1 MKVRMIKMNEFIN
14 YFSQNFSTIFGL
26 FIDHIQLTILA
37 IIISILIGVPL
48 GIIITYFKPS
58 KNQSWQLQILFKQ
71 FHQWP
76 C

>member
-1 MKVRMIKMNEFIN
+1 MNEFIN

-58 KNQSWQLQILFKQ
+58 KK
-71 FHQWP
+71 P
-76 C
+76 P

>member
-48 GIIITYFKPS
+48 GIIITYFKLS
-58 KNQSWQLQILFKQ
+58 KQPVLAIANIIQAF
-71 FHQWP
+71 P
-76 C
+76 

>member
-1 MKVRMIKMNEFIN
+1 MNLLITLVKTFQL
-14 YFSQNFSTIFGL
+14 SSGL

-58 KNQSWQLQILFKQ
+58 KNQSWQLRILFKQ

>member
-1 MKVRMIKMNEFIN
+1 MNEFIN

-58 KNQSWQLQILFKQ
+58 KKPVMAIANIIQAIPSMAIDGIA
-71 FHQWP
+71 
-76 C
+76 

>member
-1 MKVRMIKMNEFIN
+1 MNEFIN

-48 GIIITYFKPS
+48 GLLLILNHQ
-58 KNQSWQLQILFKQ
+58 KNQSWQLQILFKR

>member
-1 MKVRMIKMNEFIN
+1 MNEFIN

-37 IIISILIGVPL
+37 IIISILMLFNLFFYIFDKRL
-48 GIIITYFKPS
+48 LLILNHQ
-58 KNQSWQLQILFKQ
+58 KNQSWQVRILFKQ